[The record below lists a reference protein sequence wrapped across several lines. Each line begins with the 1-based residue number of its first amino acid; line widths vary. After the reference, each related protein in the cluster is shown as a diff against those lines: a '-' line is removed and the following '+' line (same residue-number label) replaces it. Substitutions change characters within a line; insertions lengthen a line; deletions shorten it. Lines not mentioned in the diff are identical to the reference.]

1 MRIEQLQYLVAVTE
15 HGSVRRAAE
24 HLHVSQPAM
33 SDALARLERELGVE
47 LLERQRAG
55 ARLSSAGREL
65 LPRMSD
71 VLTAVANLRA
81 AAAGQAAARHT
92 LRIGSVQAATSALLL
107 PAVQRLRDVRPQTSV
122 ELRTLQQHDIVVGL
136 LEGSLDFGLVNLL
149 DGDDVPAGL
158 TGHELRRGR
167 PVAVLP
173 SGHQLVGSP
182 DVTADDL
189 RAEPFVGMREGYLM
203 HRYAHRLFGADLP
216 HTWHSTDGAEMGKLM
231 VAEGLGVTVL
241 PDYSVVGDPLARTG
255 LITTRPI
262 RDSPT
267 GVRLLLLH
275 RPRGGTTSATRDLLV
290 ALVEQA
296 RTLEAA

>member
-33 SDALARLERELGVE
+33 SDALSRLERELGVE

-55 ARLSSAGREL
+55 ARLSGAGREL
-65 LPRMSD
+65 LPRMVE
-71 VLTAVANLRA
+71 VLTAVSNLRA
-81 AAAGQAAARHT
+81 AAAGQSAARHT

-107 PAVQRLRDVRPQTSV
+107 PAVQRLRDARPETSV

-136 LEGSLDFGLVNLL
+136 VEGSLDFGLVNLL

-173 SGHQLVGSP
+173 SGHRLAASP
-182 DVTADDL
+182 QVSADDL
-189 RAEPFVGMREGYLM
+189 RGEPFIGMREGYLM
-203 HRYAHRLFGADLP
+203 HRYAHRLFGSDLP

-241 PDYSVVGDPLARTG
+241 PDYSVTGDPLARTG
-255 LITTRPI
+255 LISTRPI
-262 RDSPT
+262 QDSPT

-275 RPRGGTTSATRDLLV
+275 RPRGGTASATRDLLV

-296 RTLEAA
+296 RALEAA